1 MTQPSPLATPMPW
14 NLVAPAYTDELVPMF
29 ETWARDALAVA
40 EVTAGARVVDVACG
54 PGSLS
59 VLAAQRGARVD
70 ALDFSPVMIEQLE
83 RRVTT
88 LGLTGITPRVG
99 DGQAL
104 PYETGTFAAGF
115 SMFGLMFFPDRA
127 KGFAELR
134 RVLAPGGRAVISSW
148 TRLEDVPAMAAM
160 FGALRETMRTVL
172 GPDAP
177 QPGAQEMPLV
187 TEDLCRAEMGAAFD
201 KVEVRRIGYAQRYA
215 SAAAF
220 WQQVERTN
228 APTVLMKKSMGE
240 KFAVLADAA
249 LAALERVLG
258 SGEVEVTM
266 TALVSSGI
274 A

>member
-29 ETWARDALAVA
+29 ETWARDALAFA
-40 EVTAGARVVDVACG
+40 EVTPGARVVDVACG

-70 ALDFSPVMIEQLE
+70 ALDFSPAMIEQLE

-201 KVEVRRIGYAQRYA
+201 KVEVRRIGYPRRYA

-220 WQQVERTN
+220 WQQIERTN
-228 APTVLMKKSMGE
+228 APTVMMKKSMGE

>member
-14 NLVAPAYTDELVPMF
+14 NLVAPSYTDELVPMF

-134 RVLAPGGRAVISSW
+134 RVLAPGARAVIATW
-148 TRLEDVPAMAAM
+148 TRL
-160 FGALRETMRTVL
+160 
-172 GPDAP
+172 
-177 QPGAQEMPLV
+177 
-187 TEDLCRAEMGAAFD
+187 
-201 KVEVRRIGYAQRYA
+201 
-215 SAAAF
+215 
-220 WQQVERTN
+220 
-228 APTVLMKKSMGE
+228 
-240 KFAVLADAA
+240 
-249 LAALERVLG
+249 
-258 SGEVEVTM
+258 
-266 TALVSSGI
+266 
-274 A
+274 